1 MQIIA
6 EEGRGVL
13 VYIRQEGRGIGL
25 HNKVKAYS
33 LQDEGF
39 DTIEANEKLGFSSDL
54 RHYGIG
60 AQILVDLGVKKMKI
74 LTNNPKKV
82 TGIQGWGLE
91 IAEMVSIQ
99 GSENPEN
106 SEYLETKRIRMGH
119 KILKE
124 KKKS

>member
-1 MQIIA
+1 M
-6 EEGRGVL
+6 
-13 VYIRQEGRGIGL
+13 GL
-25 HNKVKAYS
+25 KN
-33 LQDEGF
+33 
-39 DTIEANEKLGFSSDL
+39 
-54 RHYGIG
+54 
-60 AQILVDLGVKKMKI
+60 ILL